1 VRVIELL
8 GPPGSGKST
17 LAARL
22 GVLDGSKVVKDHSP
36 GDLPA
41 LLRGI
46 ASAGTV
52 LARRPPAGV
61 SRTRWVAW
69 AGRVA
74 AVEDV
79 VGVREARGAQL
90 VVLDQGPAY
99 TLWRMADGCRS
110 RRAAGW
116 WHGQLA
122 AYAQLL
128 DTLVLLDADPLVL
141 YDRLRVRGKDHP
153 GARRLDECSFREDV
167 AEATHG
173 YRVMAA
179 WLELAGVPV
188 VRLDTS
194 RVTLEGGFRAVHD
207 IVRPQ
212 PSGTE

>member
-1 VRVIELL
+1 MRVIELL

-22 GVLDGSKVVKDHSP
+22 AVLDGCQVVKDHAP

-61 SRTRWVAW
+61 TRTRWLAW

-99 TLWRMADGCRS
+99 TLGRMADGCCS

-153 GARRLDECSFREDV
+153 GARLDECRFREQV
-167 AEATHG
+167 ADATLG
-173 YRVMAA
+173 CRVMAA

-194 RVTLEGGFRAVHD
+194 RVTLEGGFRAVQD

>member
-8 GPPGSGKST
+8 GPPGSGKSS

-22 GVLDGSKVVKDHSP
+22 AALDSCQVVKDHRP

-52 LARRPPAGV
+52 LAHRPPAGV
-61 SRTRWVAW
+61 TRTRWLAW

-79 VGVREARGAQL
+79 VGIREARGAQL

-99 TLWRMADGCRS
+99 TLGRMADACRS
-110 RRAAGW
+110 RRAAAW

-141 YDRLRVRGKDHP
+141 YDRVRVRGKDHP
-153 GARRLDECSFREDV
+153 GARLDECRFREHAAD
-167 AEATHG
+167 TTRG
-173 YRVMAA
+173 CRVMAA
-179 WLELAGVPV
+179 WLELAGVTV

>member
-1 VRVIELL
+1 MRVIELL

-22 GVLDGSKVVKDHSP
+22 AVLDGCQVVKDHRP
-36 GDLPA
+36 GDLPV

-46 ASAGTV
+46 ASAGPV

-61 SRTRWVAW
+61 TRTRWLAW

-79 VGVREARGAQL
+79 VGAREARGARL

-99 TLWRMADGCRS
+99 TLGRMAEGCRS
-110 RRAAGW
+110 RQAAGW

-141 YDRLRVRGKDHP
+141 FDRLRERGKDHP
-153 GARRLDECSFREDV
+153 GASLDECRFREHV
-167 AEATHG
+167 ADAAHDC
-173 YRVMAA
+173 RVMAA
-179 WLELAGVPV
+179 WLESAGVPV

-194 RVTLEGGFRAVHD
+194 RVTLEGGFRTVHD